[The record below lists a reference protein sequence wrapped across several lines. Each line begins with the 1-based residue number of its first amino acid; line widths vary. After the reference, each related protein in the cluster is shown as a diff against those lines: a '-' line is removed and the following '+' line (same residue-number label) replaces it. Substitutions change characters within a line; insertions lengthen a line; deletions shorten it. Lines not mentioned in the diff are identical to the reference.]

1 MRSGIA
7 LPVPLYGMCVIWV
20 LVIAMNI
27 SPARWDAE
35 PGPDDAKLSS
45 RGLALASAMTSF
57 TFFAASELVT
67 HTAYGCV
74 EVTVTAMRS
83 RTGSYGSFDMS
94 VALIACDGFTTAIV

>member
-7 LPVPLYGMCVIWV
+7 LPVPLYGMCVIWM
-20 LVIAMNI
+20 LVMEVNI

-57 TFFAASELVT
+57 TFLAASELVT
-67 HTAYGCV
+67 HTAYGWV
-74 EVTVTAMRS
+74 EVTVTALRS
-83 RTGSYGSFDMS
+83 RTGSYGRCDIS
-94 VALIACDGFTTAIV
+94 VALMACDGLTTAIV